1 MAKHFSSLL
10 KTCVCGV
17 MLLTGVSCEK
27 MNVEGSD
34 DEGSKANVV
43 LRIGSIEQV
52 PFEMART
59 RGRDV
64 NGICSRLN
72 FLVYQNG
79 ERIRQISQTS
89 EDDGFGEAQ
98 TQLAEGR
105 YFIVVLAHS
114 SNGNPTSTNAKK
126 IGFTNTTGFTDTF
139 FYGDSLI
146 VSDKDVT
153 RTLELKRITAMVRF
167 IPYDEIPAQA
177 ERIRFYY
184 TGGSGT
190 LDAAGDGWG
199 VVASKQTQWYDLTHN
214 EEKFEIYTIPHGDD
228 DKLTV
233 TATTYKG
240 QTDHIATEREIE
252 GIPVLRNHITICRG
266 YLFSPVYQMDY
277 KIIID
282 DRWSADSLYYDF

>member
-34 DEGSKANVV
+34 DEGSRANVV
-43 LRIGSIEQV
+43 LRVGSIEQV

-72 FLVYQNG
+72 FLVYQDG

-146 VSDKDVT
+146 VSDKDVA

-177 ERIRFYY
+177 GHIRFYY

-190 LDAAGDGWG
+190 LDAADDGWG
-199 VVASKQTQWYDLTHN
+199 AVDSKQKQWYDLTHN
-214 EEKFEIYTIPHGDD
+214 EEEFEIYTIPHGDD

-240 QTDHIATEREIE
+240 QTDNIATEREIE

-277 KIIID
+277 EITID
-282 DRWSADSLYYDF
+282 DRWSADSLYFDF